1 MTDNTP
7 DIPLGS
13 WLADLPDERLIR
25 LLELRPDLAQPPPG
39 SIAALAA
46 RAVARQSVKA
56 ATDELDFLRLAVLDA
71 LLVLQADTAPVP
83 TAKLLALI
91 GDRASEA
98 DVVGALDDL
107 RQRAL
112 VWGETAVRVAADA
125 GTALPWHSGQVTLED
140 SSHTGEQIA
149 DLIDRL
155 NKAQLEVLEKLL
167 QGSPM
172 GRTRDAAPGAPAD
185 RPVPQ
190 LLAMGLLRRIDAET
204 VILPRHV
211 GQVLRREQ
219 PGPMQLTAPDPVVS
233 TTTQEDADA
242 VAAGA
247 IIDLLRELD
256 VLLES
261 LGTTPVPELRSGG
274 LGVREVKRLAK
285 TTGIDEPRLGLIL
298 EVAAAAGLIASGTP
312 DPEPVNSDGPYWA
325 PTVATNRF
333 SAMSTAERWHLLA
346 DTWLDLPGRPALIGT
361 RGPDAKP
368 YGALTDSLY
377 STAAPL
383 DRRLLLGML
392 AELPPGAGVDA
403 AAASEALIW
412 RRPRW
417 ARRLQPGPMADLL
430 TESHALGL
438 VGRGAISTP
447 GRALLDE
454 AVDPAVA
461 IDAMTRALPKPIDHF
476 LLQADL
482 TVVVPGPLQRDLA
495 EELAAVAT
503 VESAGAAMVYRISEQ
518 SIRHALDI
526 GKTRDWMHTFF
537 AKHSKTAVP
546 QGLTYLIDDVA
557 RRHGQLRI
565 GMAASFVR
573 CEDPALLAQAVAAAA
588 DLQLRALAPTVAV
601 SPAPIA
607 EMLLALRAAGF
618 APAAED
624 SSGAIVD
631 VRPRGARVPT
641 PQHRRPYRPPP
652 RPSSETLNAVVS
664 VLRKVTAAPFGNIR
678 VDPAVT
684 MSLLQRAAKN
694 QDTLVI
700 GYLDAAGV
708 ATQRVVSPITIRGGQ
723 LVAFDSASGRLRDFA
738 IHRITS
744 VVSADD

>member
-71 LLVLQADTAPVP
+71 LLVLQADTTPVP

-219 PGPMQLTAPDPVVS
+219 PGPMHLTAPDPVVS

-346 DTWLDLPGRPALIGT
+346 GTWLDLPGRPALIGT

-392 AELPPGAGVDA
+392 AELPPSAGVDA
-403 AAASEALIW
+403 AAASAALIW

-546 QGLTYLIDDVA
+546 QGLTYLVDDVA